1 MRLEFVEE
9 VQGVASFL
17 QRAGDAAAN
26 EGRKQ
31 RPVVCEAMATVE
43 VCKTG
48 CCCRQGERENW

>member
-26 EGRKQ
+26 EGRK
-31 RPVVCEAMATVE
+31 
-43 VCKTG
+43 
-48 CCCRQGERENW
+48 